1 MDLDYILTYVGLVA
15 LLSLTIAMI
24 NIPEPRSNLNE
35 FLIVFAKVVS
45 HPGSMVRVRLILPK
59 GVSVEASGRT
69 IRIAGEAVAP
79 SVVEVYRSLG
89 ILEDYSGNN
98 ITLKINITTFRLS
111 EGYIYTIQLYSTP
124 KTVHVKVLDMRKI
137 P

>member
-15 LLSLTIAMI
+15 LLSLTIAVI

-35 FLIVFAKVVS
+35 FLIVLARVAS
-45 HPGSMVRVRLILPK
+45 HPGSLVRVKLILPK
-59 GVSVEASGRT
+59 GVSIEASGRT
-69 IRIAGEAVAP
+69 VHVAGETIPP
-79 SVVEVYRSLG
+79 SIAEVFRSLE
-89 ILEDYSGNN
+89 ILESFSENSLTLKLN
-98 ITLKINITTFRLS
+98 ITSIELQGS
-111 EGYIYTIQLYSTP
+111 YIYTIQLYSTP